1 MPLTAI
7 ILVIISTFIHAG
19 WNFVV
24 RSQQQSYTFL
34 RITVFISVVGLGP
47 ALLGEF
53 FDTPFPAPIWLYLA
67 VAGVFQAL
75 YYLGLTHGYRTG
87 DFTVVYPVARA
98 LPILLVAMADVARGR
113 SPAPLAWLG
122 MLAVSIGCVLVP
134 LKSIG
139 EFHWSQ
145 YWNRA
150 MIWIVVTAIG
160 VVGYTVVDKAAAEL
174 IPSGPLAAAR
184 YGVWETIASAVW
196 FWLILRVSGQPLGGL
211 GDWSS
216 WKWPVIGAFGM
227 FGAYWLILWS
237 YQLSSQASY
246 VLALRQLSI
255 VIGVAIGATLFNEPA
270 RMLRLSASIVIALG
284 VVCIALVS

>member
-1 MPLTAI
+1 M
-7 ILVIISTFIHAG
+7 
-19 WNFVV
+19 
-24 RSQQQSYTFL
+24 Q
-34 RITVFISVVGLGP
+34 ITIFISVVGLGP

-53 FDTPFPAPIWLYLA
+53 WGTPFSAQVWLYLT

-98 LPILLVAMADVARGR
+98 LPILLVAAADVARGK

-122 MLAVSIGCVLVP
+122 MLAVSIGCVIVP
-134 LKSIG
+134 LKSIH

-150 MIWIVVTAIG
+150 MIWIVVTALG

-174 IPSGPLAAAR
+174 IPAGPLAAAR
-184 YGVWETIASAVW
+184 YGVWETISSAVC

-211 GDWSS
+211 GDWQG

-237 YQLSSQASY
+237 YQLSPQASY

-255 VIGVAIGATLFNEPA
+255 VIGVAVGATLFHEPA
-270 RMLRLSASIVIALG
+270 RMLRLSASVVIALG
-284 VVCIALVS
+284 VVCIALVG

>member
-34 RITVFISVVGLGP
+34 RMTLIISVVGLGP
-47 ALLGEF
+47 ALLGEWWG
-53 FDTPFPAPIWLYLA
+53 TPFPAQVWWYLL
-67 VAGVFQAL
+67 VAGIFQAL
-75 YYLGLTHGYRTG
+75 YYLGLTYGYRVG

-98 LPILLVAMADVARGR
+98 LPILLVALADVARGK
-113 SPAPLAWLG
+113 SPAPIAWLG
-122 MLAVSIGCVLVP
+122 MLAVSLGCVIVP
-134 LKSIG
+134 LKSIQ
-139 EFHWSQ
+139 EFHWSH

-150 MIWIVVTAIG
+150 MIWIGVTAIG

-174 IPSGPLAAAR
+174 IPAGPLAAAR
-184 YGVWETIASAVW
+184 YGVWETIFSVLW
-196 FWLILRVSGQPLGGL
+196 FWLILRISGQPLGGV
-211 GDWSS
+211 GNWQG
-216 WKWPVIGAFGM
+216 WKWPLIGAVGM

-237 YQLSSQASY
+237 YQLSPQASY

-255 VIGVAIGATLFNEPA
+255 VIGVAVGATLFNEPA
-270 RMLRLSASIVIALG
+270 RMLRLSASVVIALG
-284 VVCIALVS
+284 VACIALVG